1 MRPLDQEILAKVEGW
16 LEEGRRVW
24 LCTVI
29 RTWGSSPR
37 PPGSLLAI
45 NDRGLWAGSVSG
57 GCLEEDLLRK
67 GMDSAL
73 GTDRPQRLRYGIDEA
88 EQARFR
94 LPCGGEIELLVE
106 PLAGESHRLLIR
118 DILQRLQVRERVT
131 REVDDRGMR
140 LLDASKLPTGVVVEE
155 VRVFHTLGPVCRML
169 LIGVGEVARHV
180 ARIALSADFQV
191 TLCEPREAFLAGWEE
206 PGVELVRALPDDLV
220 RERFF
225 DRYSAVLALAH
236 DPRVDDMGLLAAL
249 ESDAFFVGAM
259 GSQRTS
265 AARRQRLHELG
276 LGAEAMARLH
286 APIGFDIGS
295 KTPGEIAIAAMAQV
309 IAERYRLLLRK
320 STQR

>member
-1 MRPLDQEILAKVEGW
+1 MRSLDQEILARVDRW
-16 LEEGRRVW
+16 LENGHQVW

-37 PPGSLLAI
+37 PAGSLLAI
-45 NDRGLWAGSVSG
+45 NDQGEWAGSVSG

-67 GMDSAL
+67 GTDSSL
-73 GTDRPQRLRYGIDEA
+73 GLERPQRIRYGIDKADQE
-88 EQARFR
+88 RFQ

-106 PLAGESHRLLIR
+106 PLAGDADRQLIR
-118 DILQRLQVRERVT
+118 AMLERLQGRERVT
-131 REVDDRGMR
+131 RDVDSNGMR
-140 LLDASKLPTGVVVEE
+140 LLDSSKLPSGVVIEGE
-155 VRVFHTLGPVCRML
+155 HVFHTLGPVCRML
-169 LIGVGEVARHV
+169 LIGAGEVALHV

-191 TLCEPREAFLAGWEE
+191 TLCEPRETFLTGWGE
-206 PGVELVRALPDDLV
+206 PDVELVRALPDDLV

-236 DPRVDDMGLLAAL
+236 DPRLDDMGLLAAL

-276 LGAEAMARLH
+276 LRPEAMARLH

-309 IAERYRLLLRK
+309 VAERYRLLVRK